1 MYGSHK
7 GYQSGGTVITMKKD
21 PSEFPGSGEKQ
32 YHIQCQ
38 RGDLSPYVLMPGDPD
53 RVLKIA
59 SIWDDY
65 QDIAY
70 HREYRSVR
78 GIYKETDIS
87 CISTGIG
94 APSTGIAVEEL
105 ARIGCHTL
113 IRVGST
119 GCLQDIP
126 CGDLII
132 NTGSIRFE
140 GTSKAY
146 IFTEYP
152 AAAAYEVVLALIE
165 ACEALDY
172 PYHLGV
178 GASTDSFYIG
188 QGRPGHKNFSQSTYE
203 RFTEDLRKAS
213 VLNFEMETSCIFTL
227 SSLYGLRAGAVCAVF
242 ANRITGKFKVT
253 GEEKAGRV
261 ASEAVN
267 ILHEWDDVKA
277 DKKKKWF
284 YPSLLKL

>member
-1 MYGSHK
+1 MR
-7 GYQSGGTVITMKKD
+7 GTYKK
-21 PSEFPGSGEKQ
+21 
-32 YHIQCQ
+32 
-38 RGDLSPYVLMPGDPD
+38 
-53 RVLKIA
+53 
-59 SIWDDY
+59 
-65 QDIAY
+65 
-70 HREYRSVR
+70 
-78 GIYKETDIS
+78 TDIS

-105 ARIGCHTL
+105 ARIGCHTF

-126 CGDLII
+126 CGELII
-132 NTGSIRFE
+132 NTGSIRFD
-140 GTSKAY
+140 GTSKTY
-146 IFTEYP
+146 ICTEYP

-165 ACEALDY
+165 ACESLDY

-178 GASTDSFYIG
+178 GASTDSFYVG
-188 QGRPGHKNFSQSTYE
+188 QGRPGFKDFSQSTHE
-203 RFTEDLRKAS
+203 HITEDLQRAS

-242 ANRITGKFKVT
+242 ANRVTGKFNVT
-253 GEEKAGRV
+253 GEEKAGKA

-267 ILHEWDDVKA
+267 ILHEWDKVKA

-284 YPSLLKL
+284 YPSLLNL